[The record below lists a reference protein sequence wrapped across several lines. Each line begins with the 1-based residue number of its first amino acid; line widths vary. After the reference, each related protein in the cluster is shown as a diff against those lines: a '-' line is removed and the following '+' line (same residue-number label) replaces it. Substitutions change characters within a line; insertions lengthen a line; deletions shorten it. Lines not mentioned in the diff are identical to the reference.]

1 MAVSWHK
8 GDRDRNFP
16 IQIFEILT
24 ANWRDIGGGSDMII
38 PYIFFDKCATGPE
51 KKNKQ
56 KNKLNHCNLGTS
68 LEYLKFQM
76 TSANA

>member
-1 MAVSWHK
+1 MAVSRHK

-38 PYIFFDKCATGPE
+38 PYIFSISAQPAR
-51 KKNKQ
+51 KKNKKTKKQ
-56 KNKLNHCNLGTS
+56 IKPL
-68 LEYLKFQM
+68 
-76 TSANA
+76 

>member
-1 MAVSWHK
+1 MAVSRHK
-8 GDRDRNFP
+8 SDRDPNFP

-38 PYIFFDKCATGPE
+38 PHNFFDKCATGPE
-51 KKNKQ
+51 KKKID
-56 KNKLNHCNLGTS
+56 HCSLGTA